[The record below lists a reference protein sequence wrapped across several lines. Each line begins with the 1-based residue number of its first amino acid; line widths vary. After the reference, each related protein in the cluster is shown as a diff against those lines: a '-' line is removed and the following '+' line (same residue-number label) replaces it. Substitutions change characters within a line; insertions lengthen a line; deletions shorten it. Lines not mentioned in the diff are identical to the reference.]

1 MSDSVDHPPL
11 PKTAQRLGLR
21 QDCNPERRRPFCN
34 TTAGAELR
42 KERDSMARAALSR
55 ACPALGGMFIYSG
68 ISLRVSRW
76 CPRLLFHTKW
86 QNRGRT

>member
-34 TTAGAELR
+34 TTAGET
-42 KERDSMARAALSR
+42 ALPS
-55 ACPALGGMFIYSG
+55 C
-68 ISLRVSRW
+68 
-76 CPRLLFHTKW
+76 
-86 QNRGRT
+86 GRSWTVWPGRP